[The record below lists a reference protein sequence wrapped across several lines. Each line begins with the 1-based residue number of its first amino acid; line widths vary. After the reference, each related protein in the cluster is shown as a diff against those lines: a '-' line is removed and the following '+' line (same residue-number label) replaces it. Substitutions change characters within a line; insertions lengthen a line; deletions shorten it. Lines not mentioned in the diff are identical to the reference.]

1 MKHRLAKKIMRD
13 CQGCVPYL
21 QQILCRVDITKELP
35 KFKHYWEPRW
45 ALYCA
50 KDNGRCGR
58 KDHRITK
65 ALILSSRKKNTNK
78 KLQTMELT
86 KKDKRHIEEE
96 VRKLQFRIG
105 AESREYARLYEK
117 TYLEVLK
124 KEISRRIDA
133 IEQYNNAMLRISE
146 PTKTEQL

>member
-1 MKHRLAKKIMRD
+1 
-13 CQGCVPYL
+13 
-21 QQILCRVDITKELP
+21 
-35 KFKHYWEPRW
+35 
-45 ALYCA
+45 
-50 KDNGRCGR
+50 
-58 KDHRITK
+58 
-65 ALILSSRKKNTNK
+65 
-78 KLQTMELT
+78 MELT

-133 IEQYNNAMLRISE
+133 IEQYNNAMLKISE
-146 PTKTEQL
+146 PTKTE